1 MTRLL
6 KSTGFKIFL
15 CIGLVILLLAGG
27 LIWYLTLPK
36 FHDLTLELGA
46 QMPKMEDFQTKYA
59 IPALSKQM
67 TDEAY
72 IDMRLVGKQTV
83 DFSHG
88 WQKYTVTLTIQD
100 TTKPEVVFRDVTAY
114 IDEVPTA
121 EDFVQSVTDESKFTI
136 ALDVPLVPPE
146 NYGNATASVTVT
158 DAYGNATSNQ
168 CTVHYA
174 WLERQ
179 LTLEY
184 GELLTKEALLLRPDK
199 DAHLLDQ
206 AVLDEINN
214 AGVGT
219 YTITSVDGDITCVCQ
234 VTVEDTVCPE
244 LELRNKKVY
253 IGDVVTA
260 EDFIVSATDL
270 SGKVDVKL
278 TSPLDT
284 SAAGKFTLVFEATDI
299 NGNVTTKEAVLEVVK
314 DTAGPVFSGMS
325 AMTVEKHSSPD
336 FKAGVKATDSQDGKV
351 TFTCDSS
358 KVNLSKAGTYYAIY
372 SATDSAGNTTTY
384 RRKVTV
390 NYNDEDAMALVQDAA
405 DKLPDNDAEALRDY
419 VRDKIR
425 YTHNWGGKDPTKGEP
440 EPDYVYVW
448 YGMKHKSGNCYVHA
462 MVLDYMLK
470 AKGFET
476 KLIWATDK
484 THYWNMVNINGTWYH
499 IDSTPGTRHTKYSL
513 MNDAQRYETLFIA
526 DENRQRDWDRSQWP
540 ACP

>member
-6 KSTGFKIFL
+6 KSTAFKICL
-15 CIGLVILLLAGG
+15 CVGAVVLLLAGG

-36 FHDLTLELGA
+36 FQDLTLELGA
-46 QMPKMEDFQTKYA
+46 QMPKIEDFQTKYA
-59 IPALSKQM
+59 ISALSKQL
-67 TDEAY
+67 TDEVY

-83 DFSHG
+83 EFSHG

-100 TTKPEVVFRDVTAY
+100 TTAPEVVFRDVTAY
-114 IDEVPTA
+114 IDEVPEA
-121 EDFVQSVTDESKFTI
+121 EDFVERVTDESKVTI
-136 ALDVPLVPPE
+136 SLAAPLLPPE
-146 NYGNATASVTVT
+146 NYGNTTASVKVT
-158 DAYGNATSNQ
+158 DAHGNTTTGQ
-168 CTVHYA
+168 CMVHYA
-174 WLERQ
+174 WLERE
-179 LTLEY
+179 LKLEY
-184 GELLTKEALLLRPDK
+184 GQTLTKELLLLRPEK

-206 AVLDEINN
+206 AVLDEING

-253 IGDVVTA
+253 VGDVVTV
-260 EDFIVSATDL
+260 EDFVVSAADL
-270 SGKVDVKL
+270 SGDVKVEL
-278 TSPLDT
+278 TTPLDT
-284 SAAGKFTLVFEATDI
+284 SAAGEFTLVFVATDAH
-299 NGNVTTKEAVLEVVK
+299 GNTTTKEATLEVVK

-325 AMTVEKHSSPD
+325 AMTVEKHSTPD
-336 FKAGVKATDSQDGKV
+336 FLKGVKATDSQDGAI

-384 RRKVTV
+384 RRKITV
-390 NYNDEDAMALVQDAA
+390 NYNDEDALALIRAEA

-425 YTHNWGGKDPTKGEP
+425 YSHNWGGKDPTKGDP

-448 YGMKHKSGNCYVHA
+448 YGMKNKNGNCYVHA

-476 KLIWATDK
+476 KLIWVTDK
-484 THYWNMVNINGTWYH
+484 SHYWNMVNIGGTWYH
-499 IDSTPGTRHTKYSL
+499 IDSTPGNRHTKYSL
-513 MNDAQRYETLFIA
+513 MNDAQRYETLYIA
-526 DENRQRDWDRSQWP
+526 EENRQRDWDRSQWP
-540 ACP
+540 TCP